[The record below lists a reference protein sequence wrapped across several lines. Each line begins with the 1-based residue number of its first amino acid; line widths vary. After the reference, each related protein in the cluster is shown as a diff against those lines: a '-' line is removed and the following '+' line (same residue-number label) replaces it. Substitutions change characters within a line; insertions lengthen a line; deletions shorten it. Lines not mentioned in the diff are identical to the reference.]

1 MVKKLLLA
9 ALLFM
14 TAAADEVLYSK
25 IQSLI
30 GESSFREHRGLID
43 IVFSPADAYYGRH
56 GLNAVKIVETL
67 KENRLLD
74 LDFGRPT
81 RLELTFSTRGTPLF
95 FTKLMGETLR
105 SMGYYR
111 YVTEESRLQEGA
123 FFWKIS
129 LTNEHAT
136 DPSQLR
142 DELAKRR
149 CRIIDIERE
158 DAQQWHY
165 EIDMSR
171 ARLNLEPLQ
180 NGREVTFRRSLDAH
194 WLDVSRVERVT
205 FSSLGANSWY
215 PYITFYDRTMR
226 LLKVY
231 KRDRKTWQ
239 ITLRPPRDAAY
250 AKVADLY
257 SLKNIKDGFR
267 ILPKGAK

>member
-1 MVKKLLLA
+1 MVRKLLLA
-9 ALLFM
+9 ALLFV
-14 TAAADEVLYSK
+14 TASADDVLYGK

-30 GESSFREHRGLID
+30 GENSFREHRGLIE
-43 IVFSPADAYYGRH
+43 IVFSPAESYYDRK
-56 GLNAVKIVETL
+56 GLDTVRIIETL
-67 KENRLLD
+67 LENRLLD
-74 LDFGRPT
+74 LEYGRPT
-81 RLELTFSTRGTPLF
+81 RMELTFATRGTPLF

-123 FFWKIS
+123 FVWKIS
-129 LTNEHAT
+129 LTGEHAA
-136 DPSQLR
+136 DPSKLR
-142 DELAKRR
+142 NELAKRG
-149 CRIIDIERE
+149 CRIVDIERE
-158 DAQQWHY
+158 SGEQWHY

-171 ARLNLEPLQ
+171 GRLNLAPLQ

-194 WLDVSRVERVT
+194 WLDVSQVERVT

-267 ILPKGAK
+267 ILPRGAK